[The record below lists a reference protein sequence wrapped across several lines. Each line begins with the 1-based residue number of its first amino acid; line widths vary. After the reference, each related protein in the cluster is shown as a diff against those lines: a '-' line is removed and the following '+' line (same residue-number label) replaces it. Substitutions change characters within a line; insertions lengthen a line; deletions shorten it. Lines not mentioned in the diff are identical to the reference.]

1 MQASMLS
8 RKRNSNMTYLIV
20 GGTSGIANQVVHQL
34 LDEGHDI
41 ITASRNGWDGKT
53 SEKHTHHVLD
63 GAKEV
68 DQIELPTE
76 LDGLLYAPGTI
87 NLKPFRGLKDD
98 DFIHDFEVNAL
109 GAVRAI
115 RHAQTALKKSGNG
128 SIVLFSTVAVSQGM
142 PFHSSIAMAKGAVEG
157 LTRSLAAEFAPNI
170 RVNAVAPSLTD
181 SPLASNLLSNDK
193 RREASADRHPL
204 KRVGSTEDLANAC
217 TYLLSSK
224 SSWVTGQVLNVDG
237 GMSTVRV

>member
-1 MQASMLS
+1 MENITRM
-8 RKRNSNMTYLIV
+8 NYLIV
-20 GGTSGIANQVVHQL
+20 GGTSGISKDVVAQL
-34 LDEGHDI
+34 LENDHNV
-41 ITASRNGWDGKT
+41 ITASRNEWDGPAH
-53 SEKHTHHVLD
+53 SNLSHHVLN
-63 GAKEV
+63 GATEV
-68 DQIELPTE
+68 DQIELPDE

-87 NLKPFRGLKDD
+87 NLKPFRGLKDE
-98 DFIHDFEVNAL
+98 DFQHDFEVNAL

-115 RHAQTALKKSGNG
+115 RHAQSALKKSGNG

-181 SPLASNLLSNDK
+181 SPLAGNLLSNDK

-204 KRVGSTEDLANAC
+204 KRVGNTEDLAEAC
-217 TYLLSSK
+217 LYLLGK
-224 SSWVTGQVLNVDG
+224 RSSWVTGQVLNIDG
-237 GMSTVRV
+237 GMSSVRV